1 MTHTENFWCLVVQ
14 LIFENNI
21 FKESRKEQKIKTLA
35 NIKQDEL
42 QFIDATKTSNFCTVQ
57 KVVMESWN
65 FCNEH
70 VLWVQRDIEE
80 CINYYVLIP
89 ILQYRY

>member
-1 MTHTENFWCLVVQ
+1 MSNQAINSFDTYRKFRTLVLQ

-42 QFIDATKTSNFCTVQ
+42 QFIDLQKRATSVPFRK
-57 KVVMESWN
+57 
-65 FCNEH
+65 
-70 VLWVQRDIEE
+70 L
-80 CINYYVLIP
+80 
-89 ILQYRY
+89 

>member
-1 MTHTENFWCLVVQ
+1 LTHTENFGYLVLQ

-57 KVVMESWN
+57 KVMMESWN
-65 FCNEH
+65 ICNEH